1 MTSDT
6 MTNKVTN
13 KKLRSRLD
21 QIMPKIESPDFLKNQ
36 GLGNE
41 IGFYVFDYPAES
53 ELEVREHL
61 TFITSKLNKRDRNF
75 TNINLLEAVINLLE
89 EEDILEDAFHLQ
101 KTKGDEMLFKAL
113 KGPLE
118 QNRVAEFIARKID
131 FENTEFILLH
141 GLGSAWPIIRGHGL
155 LNALHAKVDSVP
167 TVLFYPGEYDGLTL
181 KPFGEIDS
189 NNYYR
194 AFKLVP

>member
-1 MTSDT
+1 MTLDT

-75 TNINLLEAVINLLE
+75 ANINGRCIS
-89 EEDILEDAFHLQ
+89 
-101 KTKGDEMLFKAL
+101 
-113 KGPLE
+113 PS
-118 QNRVAEFIARKID
+118 
-131 FENTEFILLH
+131 EN
-141 GLGSAWPIIRGHGL
+141 
-155 LNALHAKVDSVP
+155 
-167 TVLFYPGEYDGLTL
+167 
-181 KPFGEIDS
+181 
-189 NNYYR
+189 
-194 AFKLVP
+194 